1 MNQKSPIIIGEYHII
16 PENLPADGQLR
27 LIFQPIDMTTYWR
40 RCGLTAN
47 FVAGFY
53 SYCYEA
59 SETKANSLSTIINEL
74 LENASK
80 FSKAREGRINVELK
94 QYGNLLRIDVLNV
107 ASKTLRD
114 SFEIFVNKLLSEN
127 VEEMYFSTLETKED
141 GDTKSGLGLL
151 MMLKDYPVR
160 FGYSFHEVDADTHE
174 ITVRAIINV
183 EEI

>member
-1 MNQKSPIIIGEYHII
+1 MSKQAQKIVGEFHII

-59 SETKANSLSTIINEL
+59 SEAKANALSTIINEL

-80 FSKAREGRINVELK
+80 FSKAREGRIHVELK

-107 ASKTLRD
+107 ASKALRET
-114 SFEIFVNKLLSEN
+114 FEHFVDQLLSEN
-127 VEEMYFSTLETKED
+127 VEELYFNTLETKED